1 MVLRKGLSSVSFE
14 IGKTSFLLCDVY
26 ITACEESCSYL
37 SD

>member
-26 ITACEESCSYL
+26 ITVCKESSSCL